1 MLSPSS
7 RHLAYLAAA
16 GSGVLLAG
24 AYLFQALGYAPC
36 QMCFWQRYAHALAV
50 MIGGVLWL
58 WPNRLS
64 DRAWRSGGTDDRRH
78 RRFSRRG

>member
-36 QMCFWQRYAHALAV
+36 
-50 MIGGVLWL
+50 
-58 WPNRLS
+58 
-64 DRAWRSGGTDDRRH
+64 
-78 RRFSRRG
+78 